1 MIDKRHLLA
10 VVVARLIWRQVHSR
24 IGLINLTIRQKE
36 AMVLSMTRV
45 LTTFLF
51 ALPRFTFGM
60 ARALD
65 LGANFD
71 GYNISRIPAEADTKA
86 LLSDWYI
93 VSDDLLNA
101 MQEVDSKG
109 CGSYG
114 QEETASAV
122 REIPAR

>member
-1 MIDKRHLLA
+1 
-10 VVVARLIWRQVHSR
+10 
-24 IGLINLTIRQKE
+24 
-36 AMVLSMTRV
+36 MTGI

-71 GYNISRIPAEADTKA
+71 GYNISRSPAEADTKA

-109 CGSYG
+109 RGSYG
-114 QEETASAV
+114 QEKTASTV
-122 REIPAR
+122 KEIPAR